1 MLKKFSFCAIIRAQD
16 NMGLSNV
23 GGAGI
28 MIEPTELLW
37 KPLLEATAQTIAGAI
52 GAYAIKEV
60 TGRFFKDNTFESPMD
75 LWKRGIHNHSIDIG
89 DKIRLECLISP
100 YTQLFPCDPFDNAKL
115 WRKLYT
121 FEGKVTAQEYQ
132 AMEFYVGADETLRV
146 GSLNGET
153 LVGLYYRYGYIGEG
167 IIGVVSTTKL
177 LKLIPNFFDKEFFGT
192 RAVVTGTVEL
202 CPTQHG
208 FVAQG
213 IANKA
218 GIDISSVD
226 YKKLPYVNIN
236 SLKLINRDTARSL
249 LATPWAVTDDPE
261 AQYIIQYGYLDKP
274 DEMVTCINNIQR
286 AKAWENVRVFFDD
299 LKAPSPDISFKKIF
313 L

>member
-1 MLKKFSFCAIIRAQD
+1 MIIICD
-16 NMGLSNV
+16 
-23 GGAGI
+23 GGANA

-37 KPLLEATAQTIAGAI
+37 KPLLEATAQTIVGAL

-236 SLKLINRDTARSL
+236 SLKLINRDTTCSL

>member
-1 MLKKFSFCAIIRAQD
+1 
-16 NMGLSNV
+16 
-23 GGAGI
+23 
-28 MIEPTELLW
+28 MIENTELLW
-37 KPLLEATAQTIAGAI
+37 KPLLEATAQTIVGAL

-60 TGRFFKDNTFESPMD
+60 SGRFFRENTFESPMD
-75 LWKRGIHNHSIDIG
+75 LWKRGIHNHSIEIG
-89 DKIRLECLISP
+89 DKIRMECLISP
-100 YTQLFPCDPFDNAKL
+100 YTQLFPCDPFENAKL
-115 WRKLYT
+115 WRNLYT
-121 FEGKVTAQEYQ
+121 FDGKITAQEYQ

-177 LKLIPNFFDKEFFGT
+177 LKLIPDFFHKDCFGT
-192 RAVVTGTVEL
+192 RAMVFGTVEL

-213 IANKA
+213 IASKA

-226 YKKLPYVNIN
+226 YQKLPYININ
-236 SLKLINRDTARSL
+236 SIRLNNKDKTCSL

-261 AQYIIQYGYLDKP
+261 AQYLIQYGYLDRP
-274 DEMVTCINNIQR
+274 EEMVTCINNIQR
-286 AKAWENVRVFFDD
+286 AEAWDSVRVFFDD
-299 LKAPSPDISFKKIF
+299 LKAPSPNIMFKNVF

>member
-1 MLKKFSFCAIIRAQD
+1 
-16 NMGLSNV
+16 
-23 GGAGI
+23 

-236 SLKLINRDTARSL
+236 SLKLINRDTTCSL

-299 LKAPSPDISFKKIF
+299 LKAPSPYISIKKIF

>member
-1 MLKKFSFCAIIRAQD
+1 
-16 NMGLSNV
+16 
-23 GGAGI
+23 
-28 MIEPTELLW
+28 
-37 KPLLEATAQTIAGAI
+37 
-52 GAYAIKEV
+52 
-60 TGRFFKDNTFESPMD
+60 MD

-236 SLKLINRDTARSL
+236 SLKLINRDTTCSL